1 MKSPTDSA
9 ARVAVA
15 LDALGALDW
24 RETRLVEAHLL
35 VQRLRDRDLALL
47 ESVLPVGLDDVPGLL
62 ARTADSA
69 AEISAEGSVAD
80 CCALADMLRSRLR
93 PVLPPGE
100 RLSVVMHEDQR
111 RA

>member
-1 MKSPTDSA
+1 MKSPVGSA
-9 ARVAVA
+9 ARVAAVLVMIYA
-15 LDALGALDW
+15 LD
-24 RETRLVEAHLL
+24 RQERRVVEANLL
-35 VQRLRDRDLALL
+35 TMRLNGRTLALL
-47 ESVLPVGLDDVPGLL
+47 DSVMPYASDDVPDLL